1 LIIGNAAVPSCNC
14 TFESEIT
21 LAGVGLPESFD
32 VVSGIF
38 CDGLAA
44 LTLTGVVVL
53 GGGNGAFVLNA
64 LDDIFKSA
72 MRGSWFGGSILGR
85 TETSAV
91 VFGAG

>member
-1 LIIGNAAVPSCNC
+1 
-14 TFESEIT
+14 
-21 LAGVGLPESFD
+21 
-32 VVSGIF
+32 
-38 CDGLAA
+38 
-44 LTLTGVVVL
+44 VL

-72 MRGSWFGGSILGR
+72 MRGSWFGGSIFGR